1 LNHSEIETV
10 KSHNKV
16 GLFSC
21 LSLNNKSMQFISTTS
36 HLEIGINTYLIVNV
50 LLVMETGFRICDD
63 RSHGLIDEIFSEID
77 SG

>member
-1 LNHSEIETV
+1 
-10 KSHNKV
+10 
-16 GLFSC
+16 
-21 LSLNNKSMQFISTTS
+21 MQFISTTS